1 MISMPGNLMQI
12 ISLRF
17 VREYSLQFVIILCM
31 YSLYVTNISSKSYLM
46 INSNYSMFPWLG
58 PVKRN
63 IYYLIIIKVPHFSRY
78 YFPIQCMQS
87 LLVF

>member
-1 MISMPGNLMQI
+1 MSGNLMQI

-17 VREYSLQFVIILCM
+17 VREYSLQFVITLCM
-31 YSLYVTNISSKSYLM
+31 YSIYVTNISSKSYLM

-58 PVKRN
+58 PVKEI
-63 IYYLIIIKVPHFSRY
+63 IYYLIIIKVPQFSCY
-78 YFPIQCMQS
+78 YFPIQCVQS

>member
-12 ISLRF
+12 NISLRF
-17 VREYSLQFVIILCM
+17 VGREYSLQFVIILCM

-58 PVKRN
+58 PV
-63 IYYLIIIKVPHFSRY
+63 
-78 YFPIQCMQS
+78 
-87 LLVF
+87 